1 MSFKEY
7 ASKEYVEEKLSTIVV
22 DDTLSVQGAP
32 ADAKAVGDAISILSG
47 LVGDTAVSEQI
58 ATAISEIPDGVAS
71 WNDLT
76 DKPFGD
82 GSKIYEWLSDIEYT
96 EKAAMFVK
104 VSDDAPDKS
113 DVIGGKL
120 YVDVTMGD
128 DSLQQELPIEEDMVA
143 DAGDAFAVFEMILVV
158 TADTFDFDGSTLT
171 KGVWMVDFAALDAEI
186 GITYNKVQI
195 IIAGDTKTL
204 DEKYIPDTIARV
216 ADIEAMLGNLSDKT
230 IYVEWNVNDEYEF
243 APDPAGDALVKLSDE
258 VPSAD
263 SIIGATFA
271 VTLTADG
278 ETATESTVVTADMI
292 VETDYGY
299 LYGYSESSGIYF
311 VTAESATIADTVLT
325 RGVWSQNLAKMSGY
339 VEYKI
344 FKEFVTPKVATAQ
357 VGQTIV
363 VKSVDENG
371 KPTEWETVDPWVMIS
386 STEGSSKKFKLTI
399 DDNGSITITEITE
412 GVN

>member
-82 GSKIYEWLSDIEYT
+82 GDKIYEWLSDIEYT

-120 YVDVTMGD
+120 YADVTMGD
-128 DSLQQELPIEEDMVA
+128 DSLQQELPIEDSMVV
-143 DAGDAFAVFEMILVV
+143 DLGEGAFAVAEMILVV
-158 TADTFDFDGSTLT
+158 TADTFDFNGSTLT
-171 KGVWMVDFAALDAEI
+171 KGVWMVDFSAAID
-186 GITYNKVQI
+186 ITYNKVQI
-195 IIAGDTKTL
+195 IISGDTKTL

-230 IYVEWNVNDEYEF
+230 TYVEWNVNGEYEF
-243 APDPAGDALVKLSDE
+243 APSPAGDSLVKLSDE

-299 LYGYSESSGIYF
+299 VYGYGESSGIYF
-311 VTAESATIADTVLT
+311 VTAESATISDTVLT
-325 RGVWSQNLAKMSGY
+325 RGVWSQNLVKMSGY
-339 VEYKI
+339 VEFKI
-344 FKEFVTPKVATAQ
+344 FKEFATPKVATAQ

-371 KPTEWETVDPWVMIS
+371 KPTEWEAVDPWVMPS
-386 STEGSSKKFKLTI
+386 STEGSNKKFKLTI
-399 DDNGSITITEITE
+399 DDNGSITISEITE